1 MKTFIK
7 AMLIILAFALCYC
20 GIMLVVYNKFY
31 TYPKGY
37 LDIVERNDKALSYA
51 IIRKVDLNQDG
62 KTILYFS
69 RSSNGGGDKAHFGII
84 SSSLP
89 PVFAN
94 FNAESNASAYLP
106 MDAYGYC
113 TTTLKDHP
121 CYLYGT
127 TTDSNTVTVR
137 VTFFLEGDE
146 TRSVDMEVS
155 RKCFLSE
162 NFDATLAQ
170 YPSRIY
176 GFNADGGITFEYEG
190 EAMSNGGYIAKNKQ

>member
-37 LDIVERNDKALSYA
+37 LDVLERNDKALSYA
-51 IIRKVDLNQDG
+51 IIRKVDVNEDG

-84 SSSLP
+84 SSTLP
-89 PVFAN
+89 KLVAN
-94 FNAESNASAYLP
+94 FKAESLASAYFP

-113 TTTLKDHP
+113 SSTL
-121 CYLYGT
+121 
-127 TTDSNTVTVR
+127 
-137 VTFFLEGDE
+137 
-146 TRSVDMEVS
+146 
-155 RKCFLSE
+155 
-162 NFDATLAQ
+162 
-170 YPSRIY
+170 
-176 GFNADGGITFEYEG
+176 
-190 EAMSNGGYIAKNKQ
+190 